1 MNGKT
6 PKQELELDDIQRL
19 ALRGYG
25 DLPRACYYLVS
36 NIDVT
41 QIDNAKYYLQELLC
55 NCVQCGNPKKN
66 SNSKCT
72 AAARKWKAAI
82 AFTYPGLKKFSASE
96 DEDMRMFEVAFRE
109 GMSGSDNHRR
119 ARILGDIN
127 ENSSTNW
134 SWGKDNE
141 VDLLVIVY
149 LPRELKQKRTP
160 ENKINKQDKAKD
172 CSNVS
177 ELEDSEKDCSD
188 VPELKDSEIEKY
200 NKEKEEICRTVRNK
214 LSGFIDK
221 KNGYVKQIS
230 AELPEDE
237 IEPFGFRDGISQ
249 PVIAGSRDGEGI
261 VPEADLIKP
270 GEFILGYENE
280 ANVMEA
286 IPDIAN
292 IKDNQSWGKNGT
304 YLVLRQ
310 LEQDVE
316 AFKKSFEKY
325 GKDAELMKAKVVGRW
340 PGGAPL
346 TLSPYNDDKSLA
358 KENDFNFAKHDLYG
372 YRCPLGAH
380 IRRGNPRDSLVE
392 EVRNKSAKSA
402 QKRIRKH
409 RILRRARVY
418 KDSESKKE
426 GLMFMAQ
433 NAHIEDQFEFTQRQW
448 INKVDFAQVQ
458 WKKDPLTEAENKE
471 DETEED
477 KKNRLEEDDPL
488 VGPKE
493 SKLTIQDPYAPTTI
507 ELNQFVKV
515 RGGAYFFLP
524 GLKALRQIFRRSG
537 E

>member
-6 PKQELELDDIQRL
+6 AKQELELDDIQRL

-36 NIDVT
+36 NIDVK
-41 QIDNAKYYLQELLC
+41 QVDNAKHYLRELLS
-55 NCVQCGNPKKN
+55 NSVQCGNPKKN

-82 AFTYPGLKKFSASE
+82 AFTYPGLKKFSASK
-96 DEDMRMFEVAFRE
+96 DKDMRMFEVAFRE
-109 GMSGSDNHRR
+109 GMSGSDNDRR

-127 ENSSTNW
+127 ENSRTNW

-149 LPRELKQKRTP
+149 LPRELKQKRAA
-160 ENKINKQDKAKD
+160 ENELNERVKVKD
-172 CSNVS
+172 CN
-177 ELEDSEKDCSD
+177 D
-188 VPELKDSEIEKY
+188 VPELEDSEIEKY
-200 NKEKEEICRTVRNK
+200 NQEKEEIWRTVHNK

-221 KNGYVKQIS
+221 KNGYVKRIA
-230 AELPEDE
+230 AELPEDSR
-237 IEPFGFRDGISQ
+237 EPFGFADGISQ

-316 AFKKSFEKY
+316 RFKKSFEKY

-340 PGGAPL
+340 RSGAPL
-346 TLSPYNDDKSLA
+346 TLSPHNDDKSLA

-458 WKKDPLTEAENKE
+458 WKKDPLTEAENKK

-488 VGPKE
+488 IGPQR

-524 GLKALRQIFRRSG
+524 GLKALRQIFSRSG